1 MKSINWKETGIDI
14 LVDIFAGMVI
24 AIGIYNFAL
33 NANFPVAGF
42 SGMAIILYHLLG
54 IPVGAG
60 TILLNV
66 PVAVFCYKFLGR
78 TFFLKS
84 VKTTII
90 SSILMDYV
98 SPLLPVYDGDRLLAA
113 LCMGVLTGL
122 GYALI
127 FMRGSST
134 GGQDFISMS
143 IKKVKPHMTLGV
155 ITFVLDMLTILLGS
169 VLVFKDVDGFI
180 YGLIVT
186 YLMATVMDRIMYG
199 IDEGKMTLIV
209 TDKGREV
216 SGKIDEYLDRGS
228 TIIKGTGSYTGQEKD
243 IVMCA
248 SNNKEMYTI
257 KRLAR
262 QVDPKSFTIIMESN
276 EVVGEGF
283 KEELE
288 ELLRDMGP
296 A

>member
-84 VKTTII
+84 FKTTII

-288 ELLRDMGP
+288 EL
-296 A
+296 

>member
-1 MKSINWKETGIDI
+1 MKSINWKEIGMDMLIDI
-14 LVDIFAGMVI
+14 VAGMVI

-33 NANFPVAGF
+33 YANFPVAGF

-60 TILLNV
+60 TIILNV
-66 PVAVFCYKFLGR
+66 PVAIFCYKFLGR

-84 VKTTII
+84 VKSMVI
-90 SSILMDYV
+90 SSFLMDYV
-98 SPLLPVYDGDRLLAA
+98 SPLLPVYEGDRLLAA
-113 LCMGVLTGL
+113 LCMGVLTGI

-134 GGQDFISMS
+134 GGQDFISVA
-143 IKKVKPHMTLGV
+143 IRKVKPHMTLGV

-169 VLVFKDVDGFI
+169 VIVFKDVDGFI

-209 TDKGREV
+209 TDKGKEV
-216 SGKIDEYLDRGS
+216 AGKIDEYLDRGS
-228 TIIKGTGSYTGQEKD
+228 TIIRGTGSYTGQEKD
-243 IVMCA
+243 VVMCA

-262 QVDPKSFTIIMESN
+262 KVDPKSFTIIMESN

-288 ELLRDMGP
+288 EL
-296 A
+296 

>member
-1 MKSINWKETGIDI
+1 MKRINWKEAGMDI
-14 LVDIFAGMVI
+14 LVDLAAGMVI
-24 AIGIYNFAL
+24 AVGIYNFAL
-33 NANFPVAGF
+33 YANFPVAGF
-42 SGMAIILYHLLG
+42 SGVAIILYHLLG

-60 TILLNV
+60 TIILNV

-84 VKTTII
+84 MKTMII
-90 SSILMDYV
+90 SSFLMDYV
-98 SPLLPVYDGDRLLAA
+98 SPLLPVYEGSRLLAA
-113 LCMGVLTGL
+113 LCMGVLTGI

-134 GGQDFISMS
+134 GGQDFISVA
-143 IKKVKPHMTLGV
+143 IRKVKPHMTLGV

-209 TDKGREV
+209 TRKGKEMAEQIDQY
-216 SGKIDEYLDRGS
+216 SGRGS
-228 TIIKGTGSYTGQEKD
+228 TIIRGTGSYTGQEKD

-257 KRLAR
+257 KRIAR
-262 QVDPKSFTIIMESN
+262 EVDPGSFTIIMESN

-283 KEELE
+283 KEEPGDL
-288 ELLRDMGP
+288 
-296 A
+296 

>member
-1 MKSINWKETGIDI
+1 MKSINWKEIGMDILIDI
-14 LVDIFAGMVI
+14 VAGMVI

-33 NANFPVAGF
+33 YANFPVAGF

-60 TILLNV
+60 TIILNV
-66 PVAVFCYKFLGR
+66 PVAIFCYKFLGR

-84 VKTTII
+84 VKSMVI
-90 SSILMDYV
+90 SSFLMDYV
-98 SPLLPVYDGDRLLAA
+98 SPLLPVYEGDRLLAA
-113 LCMGVLTGL
+113 LCMGVLTGV

-134 GGQDFISMS
+134 GGQDFISVA
-143 IKKVKPHMTLGV
+143 IRKVKPHMTLGV
-155 ITFVLDMLTILLGS
+155 ITFVLDMMTIVLGS
-169 VLVFKDVDGFI
+169 VIVFKDVDGFI

-209 TDKGREV
+209 TDKGKEV

-262 QVDPKSFTIIMESN
+262 QVDPESFTIIMESN

-288 ELLRDMGP
+288 EL
-296 A
+296 

>member
-113 LCMGVLTGL
+113 LCIGVLTGL

-199 IDEGKMTLIV
+199 IDEGKMTMIV

-288 ELLRDMGP
+288 EL
-296 A
+296 

>member
-1 MKSINWKETGIDI
+1 MKSINWKEIGMDILIDI
-14 LVDIFAGMVI
+14 VAGMVI

-33 NANFPVAGF
+33 YANFPVAGF

-60 TILLNV
+60 TIILNV
-66 PVAVFCYKFLGR
+66 PVAIFCYKFLGR

-84 VKTTII
+84 VKSMGI
-90 SSILMDYV
+90 SSFLMDYV
-98 SPLLPVYDGDRLLAA
+98 SPLLPVYEGDRLLAA
-113 LCMGVLTGL
+113 LCMGVLTGV

-134 GGQDFISMS
+134 GGQDFISVA
-143 IKKVKPHMTLGV
+143 IRKVKPHMTLGV
-155 ITFVLDMLTILLGS
+155 ITFVLDMMTILLGS
-169 VLVFKDVDGFI
+169 VIVFKDVDGFI

-186 YLMATVMDRIMYG
+186 YLLATVMDRIMYG

-209 TDKGREV
+209 TDKGKEV

-288 ELLRDMGP
+288 EL
-296 A
+296 

>member
-1 MKSINWKETGIDI
+1 MKSINWKEIGMDILIDI
-14 LVDIFAGMVI
+14 VAGMVI

-33 NANFPVAGF
+33 YANFPVAGF

-60 TILLNV
+60 TIILNV
-66 PVAVFCYKFLGR
+66 PVAIFCYKFLGR

-84 VKTTII
+84 VKSMVI
-90 SSILMDYV
+90 SSFLMDYV
-98 SPLLPVYDGDRLLAA
+98 SPLLPVYEGDRLLAA
-113 LCMGVLTGL
+113 LCMGVLTGI

-134 GGQDFISMS
+134 GGQDFISVA
-143 IKKVKPHMTLGV
+143 IRKVKPHMTLGV

-169 VLVFKDVDGFI
+169 VIVFKDVDGFI

-209 TDKGREV
+209 TDKGKEV
-216 SGKIDEYLDRGS
+216 AGKIDEYLDRGS
-228 TIIKGTGSYTGQEKD
+228 TIIRGTGSYTGQEKD
-243 IVMCA
+243 VVMCA

-262 QVDPKSFTIIMESN
+262 KVDPKSFTIIMESN

-288 ELLRDMGP
+288 EL
-296 A
+296 

>member
-42 SGMAIILYHLLG
+42 SGMAIILCHLLG

-288 ELLRDMGP
+288 EL
-296 A
+296 

>member
-1 MKSINWKETGIDI
+1 MKSINWKEIGMDILIDI
-14 LVDIFAGMVI
+14 AAGMVI

-33 NANFPVAGF
+33 YANFPVAGF

-60 TILLNV
+60 TIILNV
-66 PVAVFCYKFLGR
+66 PVAIFCYKFLGR

-84 VKTTII
+84 VKSMVI
-90 SSILMDYV
+90 SSFLMEYV
-98 SPLLPVYDGDRLLAA
+98 SPLLPVYEGDRLLAA
-113 LCMGVLTGL
+113 LCMGVLTGI

-134 GGQDFISMS
+134 GGQDFISVA
-143 IKKVKPHMTLGV
+143 IRKVKPHMTLGV

-169 VLVFKDVDGFI
+169 VIVFKDVDGFI

-209 TDKGREV
+209 TDKGKEV
-216 SGKIDEYLDRGS
+216 AGKIDEYLDRGS
-228 TIIKGTGSYTGQEKD
+228 TIIRGTGSYTGQEKD
-243 IVMCA
+243 VVMCA

-262 QVDPKSFTIIMESN
+262 KVDPKSFTIIMESN

-288 ELLRDMGP
+288 EIVVP
-296 A
+296 K

>member
-122 GYALI
+122 GCALI

-288 ELLRDMGP
+288 EL
-296 A
+296 

>member
-1 MKSINWKETGIDI
+1 MKSINWKEIGMDMLIDI
-14 LVDIFAGMVI
+14 VAGMVI

-33 NANFPVAGF
+33 YANFPVAGF

-60 TILLNV
+60 TIILNV
-66 PVAVFCYKFLGR
+66 PVAIFCYKFLGR

-84 VKTTII
+84 VKSMVI
-90 SSILMDYV
+90 SSFLMDYV
-98 SPLLPVYDGDRLLAA
+98 SPLLPVYEGDRLLAA
-113 LCMGVLTGL
+113 LCMGVLTGV

-134 GGQDFISMS
+134 GGQDFISVA
-143 IKKVKPHMTLGV
+143 IRKVKPHMTLGV
-155 ITFVLDMLTILLGS
+155 ITFVLDMMTILLGS
-169 VLVFKDVDGFI
+169 VIVFKDVDGFI

-209 TDKGREV
+209 TDKGKEV

-288 ELLRDMGP
+288 EL
-296 A
+296 

>member
-1 MKSINWKETGIDI
+1 MKSINWKEIGMDILIDI
-14 LVDIFAGMVI
+14 VAGMVI

-33 NANFPVAGF
+33 YANFPVAGF

-60 TILLNV
+60 TIILNV
-66 PVAVFCYKFLGR
+66 PVAIFCYKFLGR

-84 VKTTII
+84 VKSMVI
-90 SSILMDYV
+90 SSFLMDYV
-98 SPLLPVYDGDRLLAA
+98 SPLLPVYEGDRLLAA
-113 LCMGVLTGL
+113 LCMGVLTGI

-134 GGQDFISMS
+134 GGQDFISVA
-143 IKKVKPHMTLGV
+143 IRKVKPHMTLGV
-155 ITFVLDMLTILLGS
+155 ITFVLDMMTIVLGS
-169 VLVFKDVDGFI
+169 VIVFKDVDGFI

-209 TDKGREV
+209 TDKGKEV

-288 ELLRDMGP
+288 EL
-296 A
+296 

>member
-143 IKKVKPHMTLGV
+143 VKKVKPHMTLGV

-288 ELLRDMGP
+288 EL
-296 A
+296 

>member
-1 MKSINWKETGIDI
+1 MKSINWKEIGMDILIDI
-14 LVDIFAGMVI
+14 AAGMVI

-33 NANFPVAGF
+33 YANFPVAGF

-60 TILLNV
+60 TIILNV
-66 PVAVFCYKFLGR
+66 PVAIFCYKFLGR
-78 TFFLKS
+78 AFFLKS
-84 VKTTII
+84 VKSMVI
-90 SSILMDYV
+90 SSFLMDYV
-98 SPLLPVYDGDRLLAA
+98 SPLLPVYEGDRLLAA
-113 LCMGVLTGL
+113 LCMGVLTGI

-134 GGQDFISMS
+134 GGQDFISVA
-143 IKKVKPHMTLGV
+143 IRKVKPHMTLGV

-169 VLVFKDVDGFI
+169 VIVFKDVDGFI

-209 TDKGREV
+209 TDKGKEV
-216 SGKIDEYLDRGS
+216 AGKIDEYLDRGS
-228 TIIKGTGSYTGQEKD
+228 TIIRGTGSYTGQEKD
-243 IVMCA
+243 VVMCA

-262 QVDPKSFTIIMESN
+262 KVDPKSFTIIMESN

-288 ELLRDMGP
+288 EL
-296 A
+296 

>member
-1 MKSINWKETGIDI
+1 MKSINWKEIGMDILIDI
-14 LVDIFAGMVI
+14 AAGMVI

-33 NANFPVAGF
+33 YANFPVAGF

-60 TILLNV
+60 TIILNV
-66 PVAVFCYKFLGR
+66 PVAIFCYKFLGR
-78 TFFLKS
+78 TFFLNS
-84 VKTTII
+84 VKSMVI
-90 SSILMDYV
+90 SSFLMDYV
-98 SPLLPVYDGDRLLAA
+98 SPLLPVYEGDRLLAA
-113 LCMGVLTGL
+113 LCMGVLTGI

-134 GGQDFISMS
+134 GGQDFISVA
-143 IKKVKPHMTLGV
+143 IRKVKPHMTLGV

-169 VLVFKDVDGFI
+169 VIVFKDVDGFI

-209 TDKGREV
+209 TDKGKEV
-216 SGKIDEYLDRGS
+216 AGKIDEYLDRGS
-228 TIIKGTGSYTGQEKD
+228 TIIRGTGSYTGQEKD
-243 IVMCA
+243 VVMCA

-262 QVDPKSFTIIMESN
+262 KVDPKSFTIIMESN

-288 ELLRDMGP
+288 EL
-296 A
+296 

>member
-1 MKSINWKETGIDI
+1 MKRINWKEAGMDI
-14 LVDIFAGMVI
+14 LVDLAAGMVI
-24 AIGIYNFAL
+24 AVGIYNFAL
-33 NANFPVAGF
+33 YANFPVAGF
-42 SGMAIILYHLLG
+42 SGVAIILYHLLG

-60 TILLNV
+60 TIILNV

-84 VKTTII
+84 VKTMII
-90 SSILMDYV
+90 SSFLMDYV

-113 LCMGVLTGL
+113 LCMGVLTGI

-134 GGQDFISMS
+134 GGQDFISVA
-143 IKKVKPHMTLGV
+143 IRKVKPHMTLGV

-209 TDKGREV
+209 TRKGKEMAEQIDQY
-216 SGKIDEYLDRGS
+216 SGRGS
-228 TIIKGTGSYTGQEKD
+228 TIIRGTGSYTGQEKD

-257 KRLAR
+257 KRIAR
-262 QVDPKSFTIIMESN
+262 EVDPGSFTIIMESN

-288 ELLRDMGP
+288 EL
-296 A
+296 

>member
-1 MKSINWKETGIDI
+1 MKSINWKEIGMDILIDI
-14 LVDIFAGMVI
+14 AAGMVI

-33 NANFPVAGF
+33 YANFPVAGF

-60 TILLNV
+60 TIILNV
-66 PVAVFCYKFLGR
+66 PVAIFCYKFLGR

-84 VKTTII
+84 VKSMVI
-90 SSILMDYV
+90 SSFLMDYV
-98 SPLLPVYDGDRLLAA
+98 SPLLPVYEGDRLLAA
-113 LCMGVLTGL
+113 LCMGVLTGI

-134 GGQDFISMS
+134 GGQDFISVA
-143 IKKVKPHMTLGV
+143 IRKVKPHMTLGV

-169 VLVFKDVDGFI
+169 VIVFKDVDGFI

-209 TDKGREV
+209 TDKGKEV
-216 SGKIDEYLDRGS
+216 AGKIDEYLDRGS

-288 ELLRDMGP
+288 EL
-296 A
+296 

>member
-1 MKSINWKETGIDI
+1 MKSINWKEIGMDILIDI
-14 LVDIFAGMVI
+14 AAGMVI

-33 NANFPVAGF
+33 YANFPVAGF
-42 SGMAIILYHLLG
+42 SGMAIMLYHLLG

-60 TILLNV
+60 TIILNV
-66 PVAVFCYKFLGR
+66 PVAIFCYKFLGR

-84 VKTTII
+84 VKSMVI
-90 SSILMDYV
+90 SSFLMDYV
-98 SPLLPVYDGDRLLAA
+98 SPLLPVYEGDRLLAA
-113 LCMGVLTGL
+113 LCMGVLTGI

-134 GGQDFISMS
+134 GGQDFISVA
-143 IKKVKPHMTLGV
+143 IRKVKPHMTLGV

-169 VLVFKDVDGFI
+169 VIVFKDVDGYI

-209 TDKGREV
+209 TDKGKEV
-216 SGKIDEYLDRGS
+216 AGKIDEYLDRGS
-228 TIIKGTGSYTGQEKD
+228 TIIRGTGSYTGQEKD
-243 IVMCA
+243 VVMCA

-262 QVDPKSFTIIMESN
+262 KVDPKSFTIIMESN

-288 ELLRDMGP
+288 EL
-296 A
+296 